1 MTSSRKRRTRST
13 RPSLPLRRIAAISL
27 GLMAFAAAFAAAFVA
42 WFALAPARRDA
53 DAARDAAAQSAT
65 LLAAGNATAART
77 QALAAVRA
85 DPDNGEA
92 HLALARA
99 MLAQGDGVSADAEIQ
114 RAIDAHVDARRVQHL
129 RAHALLLAGEEEKAI
144 AAADKAAPQFR
155 VYALRIRGRAL
166 AALGNGAA
174 AFQALDQA
182 VRAAPGDGAAWAD
195 MGRFKLN
202 AGDLLGA
209 IDASARA
216 VRFAPGNVDALILRG
231 ELVRSQYG
239 LTAALPWFE
248 AALKHDGYNADALI
262 EYAATLGDAGRTV
275 DAVAATRR
283 ALEVRPASPQAYYL
297 QAVIAARGG
306 NYDLSRSLLDKTGGS
321 LDALPGT
328 MLLTGTLDIEKG
340 DFEQAID
347 KLKALVGN
355 QPYNVTARKLLAYAL
370 LRTNSARNAIDM
382 LRPVVE
388 RADADSYAL
397 TLAARGYER
406 IGDRAAA
413 ARYLDRAAA
422 PLPGATQAFSADD
435 STAVLAADAD
445 QRPDDP
451 ATIVPLI
458 RGLAS
463 QGDRAGALTRAQRTA
478 SAYPGAPAAQ
488 LLIGDLLMLDNR
500 FADAATAYRGAAD
513 LRFDQSTALRLVEAL
528 DKANRRPEAA
538 NALALY
544 LSQNPADLAAL
555 RLSAEWQLAAG
566 DYAAAVDTLERL
578 RGWIG
583 DGDAVLNA
591 ELAAAYT
598 GAGDADAAEELGE
611 AAYALAPANPV
622 VADAYGWALYRGG
635 DLHGAAELIG
645 KAVIL
650 APRHAGLRWHLAQV
664 YADLGHKREAK
675 FNAQVALADPR
686 FADRAAA
693 QALVARLG

>member
-1 MTSSRKRRTRST
+1 MTSSRKRRSRN
-13 RPSLPLRRIAAISL
+13 RGVPLRRIAAISL
-27 GLMAFAAAFAAAFVA
+27 GLGAFAAAFVA
-42 WFALAPARRDA
+42 WFAFTPPRRDA
-53 DAARDAAAQSAT
+53 DAAREAATQSAR
-65 LLAAGNATAART
+65 LLTAGNATAART

-85 DPDNGEA
+85 DPDYAEA

-114 RAIDAHVDARRVQHL
+114 RAIDAHVDARLVQHL
-129 RAHALLLAGEEEKAI
+129 RAHALLLQGEEEKAV

-155 VYALRIRGRAL
+155 VYALRIRGQAL
-166 AALGNGAA
+166 AAQGKYADALQALSQAVAA
-174 AFQALDQA
+174 A
-182 VRAAPGDGAAWAD
+182 PNDGAAWTD

-209 IDASARA
+209 IDASGRA
-216 VRFAPGNVDALILRG
+216 VALAPASVDALILRG
-231 ELVRSQYG
+231 ELVRTQYG
-239 LTAALPWFE
+239 LVAALPWFE
-248 AALKHDGYNADALI
+248 AALKHDAHDYDALI

-275 DAVAATRR
+275 DALAATRG
-283 ALEVRPASPQAYYL
+283 ALEVRSGSPQAWYL
-297 QAVIAARGG
+297 QSVIAARGG
-306 NYDLSRSLLDKTGGS
+306 NYDLARALLERTEGS
-321 LDALPGT
+321 LDALPGV

-370 LRTNSARNAIDM
+370 LRTDSARNAIDT

-397 TLAARGYER
+397 TLVARGYER

-422 PLPGATQAFSADD
+422 PLPGGTQAFSADD
-435 STAVLAADAD
+435 SVSVLAADAD
-445 QRPDDP
+445 QRPGDP
-451 ATIVPLI
+451 AAIVPFV
-458 RGLAS
+458 RGLADR
-463 QGDRAGALTRAQRTA
+463 GDKAGALAKAQQVAA
-478 SAYPGAPAAQ
+478 SNPGAPATQ
-488 LLIGDLLMLDNR
+488 LLVGDLLMLDSR
-500 FADAATAYRGAAD
+500 FAEAATAYRRAAD
-513 LRFDQSTALRLVEAL
+513 LRFDQGTALRLIEAF
-528 DKANRRPEAA
+528 DKAGRRAEAA

-566 DYAAAVDTLERL
+566 DYDAAANTLERV
-578 RGWIG
+578 RGWVG
-583 DGDAVLNA
+583 DGDAALNA
-591 ELAAAYT
+591 QLAAAYT
-598 GAGDADAAEELGE
+598 GAGDLDAAEELGE
-611 AAYALAPANPV
+611 AAYALAPANPA

-635 DLHGAAELIG
+635 DLHGAAELLG
-645 KAVIL
+645 KAVSL
-650 APRHAGLRWHLAQV
+650 VPRHSGLRWHLAQV
-664 YADLGHKREAK
+664 YADLGRKPEAK
-675 FNAQVALADPR
+675 GQALAALTDPR